1 LVLQFIWL
9 IPQANL
15 VAIFAIGYPVALDA
29 SAEER
34 DTRGLISIAT
44 ISSFRQAKRQTA
56 RYNLRKVSD
65 ATHHQNRIITHSL
78 KCRVG
83 ESHRW
88 RYRYRISSM
97 NSIGSIFSIEQI
109 ITTLSFL
116 SLKL

>member
-1 LVLQFIWL
+1 LY
-9 IPQANL
+9 PKANL

-56 RYNLRKVSD
+56 RYNLPQVSD
-65 ATHHQNRIITHSL
+65 ATHHQIIITHSL

-83 ESHRW
+83 ES
-88 RYRYRISSM
+88 
-97 NSIGSIFSIEQI
+97 
-109 ITTLSFL
+109 
-116 SLKL
+116 SLALPL